1 MNRLRCRPV
10 GRLMKPLPSRSPSR
24 SPGALPDP
32 CLPPPGAGPARGLET
47 AAPLAQPFLPIRRAL
62 AQEADAMFPILHDA
76 KRRAAAAASS
86 LFPWVAVV
94 AGLLGPATAAL
105 ATEGGPPMPGAS
117 APAPADTAADALLS
131 MRLAAAEAARMAVDR
146 DEPGDGGGPKGSGEH
161 VVKGAPYCAEAVHE
175 TIQWLPDPAGAA
187 PNRIVRQ
194 NVTRLCRDGE
204 GRTRQEVERGGR
216 RYVYLRDPAAREGWV
231 LDAER
236 KTARRLGSVSLP
248 LGAAADA
255 ASWRDY
261 AEQMREW
268 ARKASEAARAQAR
281 AAAMAAEAGGTPPAL
296 PMPPVPAPPPHGPV
310 PSASP
315 APAAPAAPVPLGAAT
330 GLPVPPV
337 PAVIARSERAGGSRE
352 GSEVTVLRMERD
364 REAPRW
370 DLAPPPAVQWRATHL
385 SPRGAGTTTALPARD
400 VDGVRVHG
408 ERTTWV
414 IEAGRVGNERPI
426 QIVREVWTAPELL
439 LTVSSRDFDPR
450 TGEVV
455 YRLRNLKRGEPDAA
469 LMRVPADYTRQERGG
484 SRGRP
489 GGEGGAA
496 SAPRG

>member
-1 MNRLRCRPV
+1 M
-10 GRLMKPLPSRSPSR
+10 S
-24 SPGALPDP
+24 
-32 CLPPPGAGPARGLET
+32 
-47 AAPLAQPFLPIRRAL
+47 
-62 AQEADAMFPILHDA
+62 
-76 KRRAAAAASS
+76 SS
-86 LFPWVAVV
+86 LPQPRRRLAVAAGSVFPWVAVV
-94 AGLLGPATAAL
+94 AGLLGPVPAAR
-105 ATEGGPPMPGAS
+105 AAEGGTPALGAS
-117 APAPADTAADALLS
+117 AETDATSHALRSTLV
-131 MRLAAAEAARMAVDR
+131 AAAEAVQMAVDR
-146 DEPGDGGGPKGSGEH
+146 EVPGDGGGPKGGGEH

-175 TIQWLPDPAGAA
+175 TIQWLPDPAGSA

-194 NVTRLCRDGE
+194 NLTRLCRDGE

-216 RYVYLRDPAAREGWV
+216 RYVYLRDPAAREAWV
-231 LDAER
+231 LDPER
-236 KTARRLGSVSLP
+236 RTARRLGSVSLP
-248 LGAAADA
+248 LGAAVDA

-268 ARKASEAARAQAR
+268 ARKTSEAARAQAR
-281 AAAMAAEAGGTPPAL
+281 AAAMAEAGGAPPAA
-296 PMPPVPAPPPHGPV
+296 PVPPVPAPPPPV
-310 PSASP
+310 PP
-315 APAAPAAPVPLGAAT
+315 IAPGTQGTHGAGTAV
-330 GLPVPPV
+330 PVPPV
-337 PAVIARSERAGGSRE
+337 PAVIARSERAGSRDV
-352 GSEVTVLRMERD
+352 SDVTVLRMERD
-364 REAPRW
+364 REGPRW
-370 DLAPPPAVQWRATHL
+370 DFPPPPAVQWRATHF

-400 VDGVRVHG
+400 VDGVRAHG

-469 LMRVPADYTRQERGG
+469 LMRVPADFTRLERGG
-484 SRGRP
+484 SRGR